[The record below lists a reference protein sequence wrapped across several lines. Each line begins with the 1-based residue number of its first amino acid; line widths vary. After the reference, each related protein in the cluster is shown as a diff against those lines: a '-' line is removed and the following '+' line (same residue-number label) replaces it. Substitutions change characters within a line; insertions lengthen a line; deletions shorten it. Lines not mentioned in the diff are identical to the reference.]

1 MDEKI
6 IQNIFKKNGT
16 NSIYQGVNIK
26 GNLYTFTEQHY
37 FDDRISIYLPENF
50 IDLPDA
56 IKKIKYPG
64 EGRPQVIRTIPGGGV
79 DFGINML
86 PLEGSDAMTEEFG
99 QQMYH
104 ITKNL
109 KPAELYIER
118 KIEINE
124 LTGRKIDWFDYIS
137 HGVDT
142 RIYNL
147 IGSTYAG
154 RKMVNYVFNCAAKE
168 KDLWKPVAI
177 EVLYSLSDVI
187 KGE

>member
-1 MDEKI
+1 M
-6 IQNIFKKNGT
+6 
-16 NSIYQGVNIK
+16 
-26 GNLYTFTEQHY
+26 
-37 FDDRISIYLPENF
+37 
-50 IDLPDA
+50 PDA
-56 IKKIKYPG
+56 IKKIKYSG

-124 LTGRKIDWFDYIS
+124 LTGRIIF
-137 HGVDT
+137 
-142 RIYNL
+142 
-147 IGSTYAG
+147 
-154 RKMVNYVFNCAAKE
+154 
-168 KDLWKPVAI
+168 
-177 EVLYSLSDVI
+177 
-187 KGE
+187 